1 MSSVQ
6 RMQEMG
12 QSVWLD
18 AFNRELIASGPL
30 AMLIA
35 QGLTG
40 VTTTPS
46 IIARAITRLPEY

>member
-18 AFNRELIASGPL
+18 DFNRELIASGPL